1 MVVLEDLYFG
11 SNSGHSMRL
20 FSTTIQDIQH
30 LPWESIPMLFDQPV
44 TRVPSLQFLLS
55 KVQSHVV
62 DLLRSFLAQLVSQLN
77 DFNIV
82 KKIATQVVAFTRETN
97 LPNIISWR
105 LLNWYVSLVFCCLIF
120 LLKNVQNEIIK
131 SEKCLKLWL

>member
-1 MVVLEDLYFG
+1 MQF
-11 SNSGHSMRL
+11 

-77 DFNIV
+77 DFNSV
-82 KKIATQVVAFTRETN
+82 KNK
-97 LPNIISWR
+97 
-105 LLNWYVSLVFCCLIF
+105 
-120 LLKNVQNEIIK
+120 
-131 SEKCLKLWL
+131 

>member
-1 MVVLEDLYFG
+1 
-11 SNSGHSMRL
+11 
-20 FSTTIQDIQH
+20 
-30 LPWESIPMLFDQPV
+30 MLFDQPV

-77 DFNIV
+77 DFNSV
-82 KKIATQVVAFTRETN
+82 KKITTQVVAFTRETN

-105 LLNWYVSLVFCCLIF
+105 LLN
-120 LLKNVQNEIIK
+120 
-131 SEKCLKLWL
+131 